1 MQHPR
6 NKIRFTLLPWLP
18 IVWPPA
24 GSQVDPYAPEMPLT
38 TLNIPHHVVICTHHP
53 APRLLRNV
61 VLTWYWP
68 GNVVLWWWSP
78 SWWFGLMPCKC
89 WSDLLQIL
97 HYSSMWIKA
106 KPSVPKNPKAASVNC
121 NLPSSQLFCC
131 ESKKTPKKPSTVS
144 LLLWGERQ
152 TSPLGDV
159 YMPRLPCH
167 TMAYHAIPYRNLPC
181 HATFTCHV
189 PTAPLQ
195 WKKRAGRQKWV

>member
-1 MQHPR
+1 MTSDVLLSNGPKYCHILLHAAPHHVTQQCN
-6 NKIRFTLLPWLP
+6 NKIRFTLLP

-89 WSDLLQIL
+89 WSGLLQIL

-106 KPSVPKNPKAASVNC
+106 KHNAGLGQVCLKIPKLCLWTATSLAASCSVAKAKRPRKSRPLSHC
-121 NLPSSQLFCC
+121 CC
-131 ESKKTPKKPSTVS
+131 EGRDKHR
-144 LLLWGERQ
+144 LWG
-152 TSPLGDV
+152 
-159 YMPRLPCH
+159 
-167 TMAYHAIPYRNLPC
+167 
-181 HATFTCHV
+181 TFTCHAYHAT
-189 PTAPLQ
+189 P
-195 WKKRAGRQKWV
+195 

>member
-1 MQHPR
+1 MHHVTHQCNPPA
-6 NKIRFTLLPWLP
+6 NKIRFTLLPRLP

-89 WSDLLQIL
+89 WSGLLQIL
-97 HYSSMWIKA
+97 HYSSMWNKA
-106 KPSVPKNPKAASVNC
+106 KHNAGLGQVCLKISKLRLWTATSLAASCSVAKAKRPRKSRPLSHC
-121 NLPSSQLFCC
+121 CC
-131 ESKKTPKKPSTVS
+131 EGRDKHR
-144 LLLWGERQ
+144 LWG
-152 TSPLGDV
+152 
-159 YMPRLPCH
+159 
-167 TMAYHAIPYRNLPC
+167 
-181 HATFTCHV
+181 TFTCHAYHAT
-189 PTAPLQ
+189 P
-195 WKKRAGRQKWV
+195 